1 MAEEK
6 YLRQYE
12 KSATGNYLLKQR
24 GLLENVIG
32 DGGTSAI
39 ALSQEQS
46 GSVVV
51 PTKAGAV
58 TTTLPAVKSG
68 LYYKFYSGS
77 AQAHVITGGAAVIQG
92 MIYDNTNGTTLAAT
106 DVADATT
113 ITIANGVVGDCLEFH
128 CDGTNWYVEGRL
140 NDTPTV
146 A

>member
-12 KSATGNYLLKQR
+12 KSASGNYLLKQR

-32 DGGTSAI
+32 DGGESTI
-39 ALSQEQS
+39 TLTQEQS
-46 GSVVV
+46 GSIII

-58 TTTLPAVKSG
+58 TTTLPAVKKG
-68 LYYKFYSGS
+68 LYFKFFSGS
-77 AQAHVITGGAAVIQG
+77 AQLHVINGGAAVIQG
-92 MIYDNTNGTTLAAT
+92 LIYDNTNANTLAHN
-106 DVADATT
+106 DVSDATS
-113 ITIANGVVGDCLEFH
+113 ITIANGAVGDCLEFH